1 MKSKKLKSRVKAS
14 SLINAIF
21 VCLLVSIL
29 CGSLVLLS
37 SYQQILGE
45 KLSMGNKLIADNN
58 SAFNLLLSSMD
69 KIPYNTQQNIEGFRN
84 ETKSIGIKKK
94 WGGYDILV
102 SKTYH
107 RLDTITKTALV
118 GKRDMEFNT
127 TALYL
132 ANYATP
138 LKISGKTVLIGDIK
152 VPGGTVEN
160 AFIDAT
166 HQGHVLRGKKDKSD
180 RGLPDIKKV
189 ELDYNLLDFEEI
201 DFNDVIRQK
210 EIVRGFDKKTLL
222 VRLND
227 IEQISSLTFKGNV
240 MIESSNKILIAEDVN
255 LKDVIIK
262 APEVIF
268 KSGFQGNVQV
278 LAEKKVILE
287 KNTKLLYPSVIMA
300 SNNLDSVSVVL
311 KKESLFIGDIIVTGS
326 NIYDAKKR
334 SIVLEE
340 DAKLVGRLFCTGY
353 TELKGKVYGRVFT
366 NWFNLK
372 TQTSVYEN
380 VLHNSE
386 INLDSLPKEMVQ
398 IPLFD
403 FNQEKNSVVVKK
415 L

>member
-1 MKSKKLKSRVKAS
+1 MKIKKLKNRVKAS

-45 KLSMGNKLIADNN
+45 KFSMGNKLIADNN
-58 SAFNLLLSSMD
+58 SAFNFLLSSID
-69 KIPYNTQQNIEGFRN
+69 KIPYNEQQAIESFRS
-84 ETKSIGIKKK
+84 ETKSIGVKKK
-94 WGGYDILV
+94 WGGYDILI
-102 SKTYH
+102 SKTFH

-118 GKRDMEFNT
+118 GKKSEEFNT

-132 ANYATP
+132 ANYASP
-138 LKISGKTVLIGDIK
+138 LKISGKTVLVGDIK
-152 VPGGTVEN
+152 IPGGVVEN
-160 AFIDAT
+160 AFIDAS
-166 HQGHVLRGKKDKSD
+166 HQGHILKGLKGKSA
-180 RGLPDIKKV
+180 RSLPDTRAL
-189 ELDYNLLDFEEI
+189 ELDYDLVEFEEI

-227 IEQISSLTFKGNV
+227 IEEISSLTFKGNIL
-240 MIESSNKILIAEDVN
+240 IESSNKIHIAENVN

-278 LAEKKVILE
+278 MAEKKIVLE
-287 KNTKLLYPSVIMA
+287 KNTKLMYPSVIMA
-300 SNNLDSVSVVL
+300 SNDIDSVNVVM
-311 KKESLFIGDIIVTGS
+311 KKESLLIGDIIVTGT

-334 SIVLEE
+334 NIVLEE

-353 TELKGKVYGRVFT
+353 TELKGKVYGNVFT

-372 TQTSVYEN
+372 TQTSVHEN

-386 INLDSLPKEMVQ
+386 INLDSLPKGMVHV
-398 IPLFD
+398 PLFD
-403 FNQEKNSVVVKK
+403 FNHKKNSVVVKK